1 VKALLVLGLV
11 VFAVA
16 SSAVSASAD
25 ATRRPPVGS
34 EPIGSKAWPSVAAQ
48 LAKNIANASFAH
60 EYDQVWGYLHPAFQ
74 KAVSESQWRK
84 CQSSH
89 PAAPRGVK
97 ITNVKVSRATELALG
112 LSLLGHQNVQQIEL
126 VVQFTTPAVSGPQL
140 AILYTFW
147 LKQGNKWTAV
157 WLSDE
162 FQSYKAGKCYLTP
175 QGPPL
180 Y

>member
-1 VKALLVLGLV
+1 MAQVPELASRCSAWRQDHERQGL
-11 VFAVA
+11 A
-16 SSAVSASAD
+16 
-25 ATRRPPVGS
+25 RRRS
-34 EPIGSKAWPSVAAQ
+34 
-48 LAKNIANASFAH
+48 
-60 EYDQVWGYLHPAFQ
+60 
-74 KAVSESQWRK
+74 
-84 CQSSH
+84 C
-89 PAAPRGVK
+89 
-97 ITNVKVSRATELALG
+97 ALG

-162 FQSYKAGKCYLTP
+162 YQSYKAGKCYLTP